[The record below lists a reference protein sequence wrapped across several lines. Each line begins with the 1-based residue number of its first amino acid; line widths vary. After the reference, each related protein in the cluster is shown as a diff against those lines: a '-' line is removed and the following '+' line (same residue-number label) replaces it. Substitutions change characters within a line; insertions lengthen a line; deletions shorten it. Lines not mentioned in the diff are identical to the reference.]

1 MEDKREILA
10 TVDYSTKNSYLQEG
24 CFIEVVDVK
33 KLNALLRS
41 KNACRKDTK
50 WWEDIHLKWTH
61 LMENKQPNEFNF
73 LTNFLQTLEYDEKK
87 KEWYKK
93 VNYFSQV
100 EHGRL
105 YPEGC
110 ESLGQFRRELRH
122 FMCKDLYWDIDI
134 INAHPTILLNLCEGW
149 EIPCEKLNF
158 YIQKREKVIKQ
169 VIKVCGVNRDTAKAC
184 FIAVINGGKY
194 TRTLK
199 EAGAN
204 KNEKGNILL
213 TKFMDEFQK
222 EMKTIIKLV
231 KAKVLE
237 QDNGKKLY
245 NELTEGKTF
254 NKDGTFMAGYICMW
268 EHLFLQQLFNFA
280 EEHGIITPN
289 SSEIVL
295 CHDGAMIRKDKFT
308 EKTVEEFIEELNEY
322 ICEIS
327 GMDLKFKSKAFDE
340 YETIEKIL
348 TEEKINWNEEYV
360 DPFYAKYGIHRY
372 ENIEAHDED
381 IAQLF
386 YNQQVQA
393 YRFCEKTL
401 YKLDGYG
408 LYKGCSN
415 KKFADDV
422 IEYMG
427 DFMDNEIK
435 RCSKWNNKYM
445 ARIVKEVERAEH
457 IHYEAFEKKVLKT
470 SKDDEEIKARIDN
483 YKSPFDLY
491 YLEHIVENCEK
502 IKVKEEAK
510 CVKKLRNQTS
520 KQSIVSRIV
529 EKYTDDDFEELLD
542 TQNNLLGFENGVYDV
557 DTHIFRTAKNGE
569 YISMSCGYKFFDPEK
584 PPEEVVRRCEEL
596 FKILNAGFHEEKDTW
611 YILKAN
617 ARCLRGD
624 SNREEVA
631 HFYKGCGS
639 NMKSVIMDMM
649 RNVMG
654 DYYYTLSY
662 KYFTQE
668 SKDCR
673 DPSLYHSAKKR
684 CIEVGEPN
692 QAFTFNSD
700 VFKRTTGNDIIKAR
714 TNFQS
719 KDRAFKMGN
728 IFIPSNHTVKF
739 NSDTGGNSM
748 KRRVRGIEFPMKFVS
763 KEDFEKLTKEEKE
776 SGLIKLG
783 DPTLK
788 DKINE
793 GYFNQAFML
802 LLIKAYKL
810 YEKEGLVLTPNFIK
824 STENYFKDLS
834 KDRAWFD
841 TRLKKESGGRVCM
854 KTLRL
859 KFCEDNGCSRTA
871 NWFGSKCK
879 EYYGETAVKVNCL
892 GYKYEDYDPKAYR
905 YYKGENAEKTKGMM
919 LDGYIIKPDV
929 FAPKDSNCNPCL
941 LHPDTDTE
949 EEEEEDPLDQNIIK
963 VNKKVKKKIK
973 IKKKQFKFTSTTG
986 KTGFIDYS

>member
-1 MEDKREILA
+1 
-10 TVDYSTKNSYLQEG
+10 
-24 CFIEVVDVK
+24 
-33 KLNALLRS
+33 
-41 KNACRKDTK
+41 
-50 WWEDIHLKWTH
+50 
-61 LMENKQPNEFNF
+61 
-73 LTNFLQTLEYDEKK
+73 
-87 KEWYKK
+87 
-93 VNYFSQV
+93 
-100 EHGRL
+100 
-105 YPEGC
+105 
-110 ESLGQFRRELRH
+110 
-122 FMCKDLYWDIDI
+122 
-134 INAHPTILLNLCEGW
+134 
-149 EIPCEKLNF
+149 
-158 YIQKREKVIKQ
+158 
-169 VIKVCGVNRDTAKAC
+169 
-184 FIAVINGGKY
+184 
-194 TRTLK
+194 
-199 EAGAN
+199 
-204 KNEKGNILL
+204 
-213 TKFMDEFQK
+213 
-222 EMKTIIKLV
+222 
-231 KAKVLE
+231 
-237 QDNGKKLY
+237 
-245 NELTEGKTF
+245 
-254 NKDGTFMAGYICMW
+254 
-268 EHLFLQQLFNFA
+268 
-280 EEHGIITPN
+280 
-289 SSEIVL
+289 
-295 CHDGAMIRKDKFT
+295 
-308 EKTVEEFIEELNEY
+308 
-322 ICEIS
+322 
-327 GMDLKFKSKAFDE
+327 
-340 YETIEKIL
+340 
-348 TEEKINWNEEYV
+348 
-360 DPFYAKYGIHRY
+360 
-372 ENIEAHDED
+372 
-381 IAQLF
+381 
-386 YNQQVQA
+386 
-393 YRFCEKTL
+393 
-401 YKLDGYG
+401 
-408 LYKGCSN
+408 
-415 KKFADDV
+415 
-422 IEYMG
+422 
-427 DFMDNEIK
+427 
-435 RCSKWNNKYM
+435 
-445 ARIVKEVERAEH
+445 
-457 IHYEAFEKKVLKT
+457 
-470 SKDDEEIKARIDN
+470 
-483 YKSPFDLY
+483 
-491 YLEHIVENCEK
+491 
-502 IKVKEEAK
+502 
-510 CVKKLRNQTS
+510 
-520 KQSIVSRIV
+520 
-529 EKYTDDDFEELLD
+529 
-542 TQNNLLGFENGVYDV
+542 
-557 DTHIFRTAKNGE
+557 
-569 YISMSCGYKFFDPEK
+569 
-584 PPEEVVRRCEEL
+584 
-596 FKILNAGFHEEKDTW
+596 
-611 YILKAN
+611 
-617 ARCLRGD
+617 
-624 SNREEVA
+624 
-631 HFYKGCGS
+631 
-639 NMKSVIMDMM
+639 
-649 RNVMG
+649 
-654 DYYYTLSY
+654 
-662 KYFTQE
+662 FTQE

-879 EYYGETAVKVNCL
+879 EYYGEQAIKVNCL

-929 FAPKDSNCNPCL
+929 FAPEDSNCNPCL